1 MYLRN
6 LSSKIAVSLDLFRKS
21 GPGYRRIVV
30 MMDALESRV
39 LFSTINTSSVSLYN
53 ANGTPGAKI
62 DKHMALFVLVHGD
75 NMNPSMMTDMAAA
88 VEDELPANEY
98 QVLILDWSQL
108 ASAPQLAAKVGLAV
122 GDALAGMIK
131 ASRIPVSRVNLI
143 GFSMGGTVIGRAAKD
158 LKTNTS
164 EVNRIIGVDPSA
176 GYYEPADYAQ
186 DSAYSI
192 AFCGDDT
199 YGGTVGSLSA
209 DDAILLTGLSSNDL
223 DRHSDVFQT
232 VTTIWQNDAGLSS
245 DGDAAVSS
253 LFSIQSILNGSPP
266 NWRKNSEDGG
276 FVAVMACNDT
286 GGDPSPISLTYINS
300 RNHTITVE

>member
-1 MYLRN
+1 M
-6 LSSKIAVSLDLFRKS
+6 LD
-21 GPGYRRIVV
+21 P
-30 MMDALESRV
+30 LESRV
-39 LFSTINTSSVSLYN
+39 LFSTINTSSVSLCN
-53 ANGTPGAKI
+53 ADGDPGGKI
-62 DKHMALFVLVHGD
+62 DRHMALIVLVHG
-75 NMNPSMMTDMAAA
+75 NEMNPSMMTDMAAA
-88 VEDELPANEY
+88 VEAQLPSNQY
-98 QVLILDWSQL
+98 QVLILDWSKI
-108 ASAPQLAAKVGLAV
+108 AAARTNWEVNSLAV
-122 GDALAGMIK
+122 GDKLANLIRL
-131 ASRIPVSRVNLI
+131 SRIPVSRVNLI
-143 GFSMGGTVIGRAAKD
+143 GFSMGGAVIGRAAKD
-158 LKTNTS
+158 LKTSTS
-164 EVNRIIGVDPSA
+164 EVNRIIGVDPAA
-176 GYYEPADYAQ
+176 GQLEPADYTE

-192 AFCGDDT
+192 AFCGNDS

-232 VTTIWQNDAGLSS
+232 ITTIWQNDAGLSS

-286 GGDPSPISLTYINS
+286 GGDPSPILLTYINS